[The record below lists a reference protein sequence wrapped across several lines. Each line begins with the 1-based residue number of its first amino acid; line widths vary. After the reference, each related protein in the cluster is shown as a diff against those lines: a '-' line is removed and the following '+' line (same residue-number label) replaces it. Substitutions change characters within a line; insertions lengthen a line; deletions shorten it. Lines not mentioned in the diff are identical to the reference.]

1 MNKQVSVNILLVG
14 IIIVLASVIG
24 YLVFVKNAMAP
35 TEPETSTTQDT
46 ETDTEAPNPSPTQD
60 TDTDTEAGTGKEN
73 EKTYSNSSF
82 EFTYPSVLTV
92 KAQEGSVSVDHAV
105 AYKHPNVCDFKG
117 DAPDLEQI
125 TDFSVSLKV
134 FDSGLKETM
143 RANEV
148 EDFVSTHFQGDT
160 ITIEPGYIDEA
171 NIGSLR
177 GYSIAGTFEGCG
189 RYDYYFPLSDNKTLL
204 ASRTIVTEF
213 QPISADYQ
221 TYLKVPGVIP
231 PTEEESF
238 FRMIIS
244 SFKVK

>member
-1 MNKQVSVNILLVG
+1 MNILLVG
-14 IIIVLASVIG
+14 IILVLASVIG

-35 TEPETSTTQDT
+35 TVPETSTTQNT
-46 ETDTEAPNPSPTQD
+46 NTNNEVPSPSPTPN
-60 TDTDTEAGTGKEN
+60 TGTGNEN
-73 EKTYSNSSF
+73 EKTFSNSSF
-82 EFTYPSVLTV
+82 EFTYPSVLTA

-204 ASRTIVTEF
+204 VSRTIVTEF

-238 FRMIIS
+238 FQLIIS
-244 SFKVK
+244 SFKVKP

>member
-1 MNKQVSVNILLVG
+1 MNQKGYMSIVLVG
-14 IIIVLASVIG
+14 IIVVLVSVIV

-35 TEPETSTTQDT
+35 TVPESSTTQNT
-46 ETDTEAPNPSPTQD
+46 NTNNEVPSPSPTPN
-60 TDTDTEAGTGKEN
+60 TGNGNEN
-73 EKTYSNSSF
+73 EKTFSNSSF
-82 EFTYPSVLTV
+82 EFTYPSVLTA
-92 KAQEGSVSVDHAV
+92 KAQDGSVLVDHAV

-134 FDSGLKETM
+134 FDGGLKDAM
-143 RANEV
+143 QANEV

-189 RYDYYFPLSDNKTLL
+189 RYDYYFPLADNKTLL

-213 QPISADYQ
+213 QPIITDYQ
-221 TYLKVPGVIP
+221 KYLDVPGVIP